1 MMTRTDG
8 AVIEANRALGRR
20 FFEEQDRLR
29 GGPAEALCA
38 PGYRAE
44 IGGNPAMDRAGHE
57 GFARA
62 FSAGFDGIRHDIE
75 EVFATEDRAAV
86 RFVLRGRHTGS
97 FFGIPATQQS
107 IAVAGHVIVH
117 IAGGQVTKLLG
128 IFDEAGLL
136 RQLGALS
143 QSEIRN

>member
-1 MMTRTDG
+1 MMTQTDG
-8 AVIEANRALGRR
+8 AAVEANRALGRR

-44 IGGNPAMDRAGHE
+44 IGGNPPMDRAGHE
-57 GFARA
+57 VFARA
-62 FSAGFDGIRHDIE
+62 FYAAFEDIRHDIE
-75 EVFATEDRAAV
+75 EVFATDDGAAV

-97 FFGIPATQQS
+97 FFGIPATQQN
-107 IAVAGHVIVH
+107 IVVAAHVFLH
-117 IAGGQVTKLLG
+117 IAGGQVTRLLG

-136 RQLGALS
+136 RQLGALG
-143 QSEIRN
+143 